1 MNMNRTLVTV
11 KRLLR
16 KYFSLKSDVKSE
28 TGIGVLIV
36 FIAMVL
42 VAAVAATVLLH
53 TVSVLQLKA
62 TEVGTTTINQVS
74 GGIEIKQIIGFDNA
88 TPPAAG
94 GVKDLAI
101 FVGPLSGASSVNLAN
116 VSISLSINGIT
127 SVLVYNHSLFQD
139 ISQNGTKNLF
149 SLGVWN
155 NMSASHKD
163 ATNFGVIAF
172 FNPTGRLTAGFPVI
186 SGDDQAILVLNVT
199 NAFGT
204 NITQGMTVVGQ
215 LTPEAGTPALVDFT
229 APEAFNS
236 KSITLQ

>member
-16 KYFSLKSDVKSE
+16 KYFSLKANVKSE
-28 TGIGVLIV
+28 TGIGVLII

-53 TVSVLQLKA
+53 TVSILQLKA
-62 TEVGTTTINQVS
+62 TQTGTTTIDQVS
-74 GGIEIKQIIGFDNA
+74 GGIVVKQIIGYDNA
-88 TPPAAG
+88 SPPAAG
-94 GVKDLAI
+94 GVKYMAI

-127 SVLVYNHSLFQD
+127 SVLVYNSSLFD
-139 ISQNGTKNLF
+139 DVSQNGTVNLF
-149 SLGVWN
+149 GLGIWN
-155 NMSASHKD
+155 NMTSAKHD
-163 ATNFGVIAF
+163 GTNFGVIAF

-186 SGDDQAILVLNVT
+186 SGDDQAIIVLNVN

-204 NITQGMTVVGQ
+204 NITQGMLVTGQ
-215 LTPEAGTPALVDFT
+215 LTPEAGTPALIDFN
-229 APEAFNS
+229 APVAFNS